1 MIDYKRYGD
10 EKPKAGKL
18 CWIKTHRSKS
28 ARLGEWERSWAGNP
42 MGWWRW
48 INGLLGPACHS
59 DDLWQYAVPPELPKE
74 AK

>member
-28 ARLGEWERSWAGNP
+28 ARWGTRERGWGGFPLGYWRIEGF
-42 MGWWRW
+42 MG
-48 INGLLGPACHS
+48 PDCHPY
-59 DDLWQYAVPPELPKE
+59 DIWCYAVPPELPKK